1 MDTTTVASRIAA
13 YTAASGASSGST
25 PVQVSR
31 HGITERNWLRG
42 RQRERDRERGDR
54 QSSAPAVSRAVPMG
68 PQETV
73 DWLEALDSVTN
84 RIETIE
90 RALRLHSQSM
100 AAEEDVKKRHRQY
113 SVDISN
119 DIAAYKLYIEETFK
133 MISGHIDN
141 KVGAVDQILHGP
153 VTDNL
158 NLLSQKTETVEAGV
172 ASLMA
177 FCQRCVRQWTHWW
190 ARRCTELRHILQHR
204 PS

>member
-13 YTAASGASSGST
+13 YTAASGATSGST

-42 RQRERDRERGDR
+42 RQRERERERGGER

-100 AAEEDVKKRHRQY
+100 AAEEDLKKRHRQY
-113 SVDISN
+113 SVDLSH
-119 DIAAYKLYIEETFK
+119 DFTAYRLYIEETFK
-133 MISGHIDN
+133 MISGHIEKLVPSN
-141 KVGAVDQILHGP
+141 K
-153 VTDNL
+153 
-158 NLLSQKTETVEAGV
+158 LSVE
-172 ASLMA
+172 
-177 FCQRCVRQWTHWW
+177 
-190 ARRCTELRHILQHR
+190 
-204 PS
+204 P